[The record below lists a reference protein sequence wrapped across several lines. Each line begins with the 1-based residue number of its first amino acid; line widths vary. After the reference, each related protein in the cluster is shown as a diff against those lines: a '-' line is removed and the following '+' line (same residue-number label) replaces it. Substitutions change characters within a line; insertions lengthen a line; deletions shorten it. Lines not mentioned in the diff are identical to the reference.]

1 MLSQIG
7 EPCLRVSL
15 KFSVL
20 GSDVETVLSP
30 EYFFYVLAVRT
41 GWSMEVCL
49 TQSIVR

>member
-7 EPCLRVSL
+7 EPGLRVSL

-30 EYFFYVLAVRT
+30 EYFYVLAVRT